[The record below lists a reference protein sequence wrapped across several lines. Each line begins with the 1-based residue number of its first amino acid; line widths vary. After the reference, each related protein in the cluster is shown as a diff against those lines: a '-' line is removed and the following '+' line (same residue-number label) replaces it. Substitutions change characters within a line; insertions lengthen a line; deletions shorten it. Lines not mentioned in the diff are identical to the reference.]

1 MKSITLSFCLFLLIF
16 VSCKSKE
23 EKAAELIKG
32 ELYKTLYDFA
42 SYEPIETKVDS
53 AFTSIYR
60 DSVILAYGYLSRELL
75 DKANEYIDKTKDAQ
89 STMEIWGDSYSSYS
103 ISKYNS
109 ARQEFNSNLEL
120 AKEYMARIKMAED
133 SIKLKAKGF
142 RKTFCGWQ
150 AKHKFRCKTKGG
162 NFDLPNYVF
171 FIDPKFK
178 KIYYSEDIADEKLIK
193 VRSLLDEILET
204 KSSSN

>member
-1 MKSITLSFCLFLLIF
+1 MKNILLSFCLFLLIF

-42 SYEPIETKVDS
+42 SYEPIETVVDS

-60 DSVILAYGYLSRELL
+60 DSTILAYGYLTRGLL
-75 DKANEYIDKTKDAQ
+75 DKGNEYIEKAREAQ
-89 STMEIWGDSYSSYS
+89 STMQIWGDNYSSYS
-103 ISKYNS
+103 ISKYDK
-109 ARQEFNSNLEL
+109 AKQEFDSNLAI
-120 AKEYMARIKMAED
+120 AKEYISKMDVINNSIRIR
-133 SIKLKAKGF
+133 AKGF
-142 RKTFCGWQ
+142 KKTFCGWQ

-178 KIYYSEDIADEKLIK
+178 KIYYSEDTADENLIK
-193 VRSLLDEILET
+193 VKSLLDEVLET
-204 KSSSN
+204 KNSAN

>member
-1 MKSITLSFCLFLLIF
+1 MKSITLSFCLFLLIL

-42 SYEPIETKVDS
+42 SYEPIETVVDS
-53 AFTSIYR
+53 AFTSVYR
-60 DSVILAYGYLSRELL
+60 DSVILAYGYLWLELI
-75 DKANEYIDKTKDAQ
+75 DKTEEYVEKTKDAL

-103 ISKYNS
+103 MSKYNN
-109 ARQEFNSNLEL
+109 AKQEFNSNLNK
-120 AKEYMARIKMAED
+120 AQEYRSRINVFED
-133 SIKLKAKGF
+133 SIRIRAKGF
-142 RKTFCGWQ
+142 KKTFCGWQ

-178 KIYYSEDIADEKLIK
+178 KIYYSEDMADEKLIK
-193 VRSLLDEILET
+193 VRSLIDEISEAKKL
-204 KSSSN
+204 K